1 MRNGLMRKSA
11 SGLPGIHGSGM
22 PWRGVAAG
30 ALVVLA
36 ALSLGGCGTEHATTA
51 GAAGRT
57 GGTGESGGAGGAG
70 SAVTGPPLSSPYV
83 EPGAGDGAPHYREN
97 NGFRIAGDMSD
108 ASARAA
114 RREADRI
121 EPVLKRLWKQGVWD
135 PASVRAAMI
144 KLGYEVADP
153 DDEGSTSAGTLR
165 VEPMSARFE
174 TDREVTPEGARVGLF
189 VRRDACV
196 TAFTQKTNY
205 QVSVNGPYP
214 ETGCFRPPSGH

>member
-1 MRNGLMRKSA
+1 MRNSLMRKTA
-11 SGLPGIHGSGM
+11 SGAAGIRRSEIRG
-22 PWRGVAAG
+22 RGVAAG
-30 ALVVLA
+30 ALVALA
-36 ALSLGGCGTEHATTA
+36 ALSLGGCGTEHAPTA

-57 GGTGESGGAGGAG
+57 GGTGSAG
-70 SAVTGPPLSSPYV
+70 STGSATPGPPLSSPYV

-114 RREADRI
+114 RRAADRI
-121 EPVLKRLWKQGVWD
+121 EPELERLWKQGVWD

-144 KLGYEVADP
+144 RLGYEVEGP
-153 DDEGSTSAGTLR
+153 GDEGSTSGRALR

>member
-1 MRNGLMRKSA
+1 M
-11 SGLPGIHGSGM
+11 
-22 PWRGVAAG
+22 G

-51 GAAGRT
+51 GAGGRSVES
-57 GGTGESGGAGGAG
+57 GESRGPGSMGNTGSAG
-70 SAVTGPPLSSPYV
+70 SAGSTGSATPSPPLSSPYV

-97 NGFRIAGDMSD
+97 NGFRIAGDMSE
-108 ASARAA
+108 ASAGAA

-121 EPVLKRLWKQGVWD
+121 EPVLKRLWKQGIWD

-153 DDEGSTSAGTLR
+153 GEEGSTSRRALR

-174 TDREVTPEGARVGLF
+174 TDREVTPEGARVGLS

-214 ETGCFRPPSGH
+214 ETGCFEPPSGH

>member
-1 MRNGLMRKSA
+1 M
-11 SGLPGIHGSGM
+11 
-22 PWRGVAAG
+22 G

-36 ALSLGGCGTEHATTA
+36 ALSLAGCGTEHATTA
-51 GAAGRT
+51 GAAGRSV
-57 GGTGESGGAGGAG
+57 ESGGPGSTGNTGSTG
-70 SAVTGPPLSSPYV
+70 SATPSPPLSSPYV

-97 NGFRIAGDMSD
+97 NGFRIAGDMSE

-121 EPVLKRLWKQGVWD
+121 EPVLKRLWKQGIWD

-144 KLGYEVADP
+144 KLGYEVTGP
-153 DDEGSTSAGTLR
+153 GDEGSTSRRALR

-174 TDREVTPEGARVGLF
+174 TDREVTPEGARVGLS

-214 ETGCFRPPSGH
+214 ETGCFEPPSGH

>member
-1 MRNGLMRKSA
+1 MRTSTSGRGRGL
-11 SGLPGIHGSGM
+11 
-22 PWRGVAAG
+22 AAG

-57 GGTGESGGAGGAG
+57 GGTAGESGGTGRAGNTG
-70 SAVTGPPLSSPYV
+70 STGGTGGTTPSPSLSSPYV

-97 NGFRIAGDMSD
+97 NGFRIAGDMSE
-108 ASARAA
+108 ASAGAA

-121 EPVLKRLWKQGVWD
+121 EPELKRLWKQGVWD

-144 KLGYEVADP
+144 KLGYEVEGP
-153 DDEGSTSAGTLR
+153 GDEGSTSGRALR
-165 VEPMSARFE
+165 VEPMRARFE
-174 TDREVTPEGARVGLF
+174 TDREVTPEGARVALF

-214 ETGCFRPPSGH
+214 ETGCFEPPSGH

>member
-1 MRNGLMRKSA
+1 MRNSLMRRIA
-11 SGLPGIHGSGM
+11 SGPVGIPRSEIRG
-22 PWRGVAAG
+22 RGVAAG
-30 ALVVLA
+30 ALVVLTT
-36 ALSLGGCGTEHATTA
+36 LSLGGCGTEHATTT

-57 GGTGESGGAGGAG
+57 RESGGTG
-70 SAVTGPPLSSPYV
+70 SASTSPSPSPSPMLSSPYV

-108 ASARAA
+108 AGAKEA

-121 EPVLKRLWKQGVWD
+121 EPVLKRLWKQEVWD

-144 KLGYEVADP
+144 KLGYRVESP
-153 DDEGSTSAGTLR
+153 EDEGSTPGGTLR

-174 TDREVTPEGARVGLF
+174 TDREVTPEGARVGLR